1 MSGTFDPEDVELWFG
16 AEDGVFGKKYRPAD
30 GARREQCLVP
40 AADYDNLLEL
50 YRVQKTNLA
59 AAMAMIEAIGRECPI
74 ECLSRPG
81 VRNATE
87 SLLSIVPSKRA
98 K

>member
-1 MSGTFDPEDVELWFG
+1 MSGTFDPEDVKSWFG
-16 AEDGVFGKKYRPAD
+16 SENGVFEKKYRPAD
-30 GARREQCLVP
+30 GARREQCLVS
-40 AADYDNLLEL
+40 AADYDRLLGL

-59 AAMAMIEAIGRECPI
+59 AAMATIEAIGRECTVG
-74 ECLSRPG
+74 CLSRPN

-87 SLLSIVPSKRA
+87 SLLSLVPSKRA